1 MIIALG
7 KNRYIYIYIYI
18 YSIEYL
24 EKFDSNTENVV
35 GGNFFEYFLEL
46 INEQAPIHGWVFV
59 RLRII
64 YIFFYLFLSLN
75 FEENIGL

>member
-1 MIIALG
+1 MVIALG
-7 KNRYIYIYIYI
+7 KNRYIYI

-35 GGNFFEYFLEL
+35 GRNFFEYFLEL
-46 INEQAPIHGWVFV
+46 INEQAPIHGWVF
-59 RLRII
+59 LHLILI
-64 YIFFYLFLSLN
+64 YVSFFLILSLN